1 MKAHYIIYVFI
12 WMISTSLS
20 AQLISVKA
28 ELGSDSI
35 FIGDQVVFTLIAEMD
50 NSVQAELPLLADSI
64 TDKIEILIPLA
75 SDTISNDGSRIIS
88 QSYLITSFEQGTHI
102 IPVQKIAYATETFA
116 DSALTMP
123 LLLNV
128 YAPEVD
134 TSLAIK
140 PIKPPINTPITLAE
154 ILPWIAISY
163 GGLLAITLIIALI
176 WMYTQRDKDPEVF
189 AALRQDP
196 PHIVAFR
203 ELDKLKQEKI
213 WEQGRIKEF
222 YTGLTAAIRTYI
234 ERQYGIPA
242 MESTTDEILLTFTKI
257 NTEDEILNEMLRDLL
272 NLADLVKFAKEDP
285 TPLENQSNLN
295 NGYLF
300 VQKTFPFFYHEEL
313 ENENQKNRKE
323 KSGKKS
329 NEQDIEDEL
338 TENQNTEGEDKTDE

>member
-1 MKAHYIIYVFI
+1 MKARYIIYFCI

-35 FIGDQVVFTLIAEMD
+35 LIGDQVVFTLTAEMD
-50 NSVQAELPLLADSI
+50 KSVQAEFPLLADSL
-64 TDKIEILIPLA
+64 TDKIEVLIPLA
-75 SDTISNDGSRIIS
+75 SDTISEGVSRIIS
-88 QSYLITSFEQGTHI
+88 QSYLITSFEEGVHI

-116 DSALTMP
+116 DSASTMP

-154 ILPWIAISY
+154 ILPCIAISY
-163 GGLLAITLIIALI
+163 GGLLLITLIIALI

-189 AALRQDP
+189 TALRQDP
-196 PHIVAFR
+196 PHIVAVR

-222 YTGLTAAIRTYI
+222 YTGLTTVVRTYI

-242 MESTTDEILLTFTKI
+242 MESTTDEILSTFTKI
-257 NTEDEILNEMLRDLL
+257 NSEDDILNEMLRDLL

-285 TPLENQSNLN
+285 LPSENHSNLN

-300 VQKTFPFFYHEEL
+300 IQKTFPFFYHEDL
-313 ENENQKNRKE
+313 NSKE
-323 KSGKKS
+323 K
-329 NEQDIEDEL
+329 
-338 TENQNTEGEDKTDE
+338 EDKTDE